1 MELRSI
7 MSVGFAQLR
16 ANKMRSLLSLTGI
29 LIAVGSVTGIVSIG
43 DGLQAY
49 ISREFEQMGGYTSIW
64 SWGPGLWY
72 RNKEGRW
79 VKRKWEEYLTLRD
92 VEALRDETDKIEF
105 IIPNINFSGND
116 WTVRRRSASF
126 DAGRV
131 ISTFPEY
138 SLAENWRVAEGR
150 FLTVFDLLNRA
161 KVAVLGSEVASSLF
175 EPGVDPIEKEVKI
188 GGIRYTVVGVMEDKE
203 FFDNDYGDRVIIP
216 ITTAQQ
222 RVTGNDRLHWITV
235 KVKSPEYIDE
245 VAAAMRRV
253 YRRLHEHGDE
263 FNIRTGVEALEEV
276 NRTLLI
282 MKIVAGGI
290 AGISL
295 IVGGIGIMNI
305 MLVSVTERT
314 REIGTRKALGATR
327 SNILWQFLVEAVI
340 LCLVGGMLGVI
351 LGLLLGTGL
360 AAYITSL
367 TGMDFISVIS
377 PKMMFFA
384 VGFSLF
390 VGVVFGVYPAWRAS
404 RLDPVEALRYE

>member
-7 MSVGFAQLR
+7 IAVGFAQLR

-43 DGLQAY
+43 DGLQTY
-49 ISREFEQMGGYTSIW
+49 ISKEFERMGGYTSIW
-64 SWGPGLWY
+64 SWAPNPWY
-72 RNKEGRW
+72 RNSEGRW
-79 VKRKWEEYLTLRD
+79 VRRKWEEYLTLRD
-92 VEALRDETDKIEF
+92 VEALKAETDKIEF
-105 IIPNINFSGND
+105 IIPNINFSGSD

-150 FLTVFDLLNRA
+150 FLTAYDLLNRA
-161 KVAVLGSEVASSLF
+161 KVAVLGHEVASVLF
-175 EPGVDPIEKEVKI
+175 GPGVDPIEKEVKI
-188 GGIRYTVVGVMEDKE
+188 GGMRYTVVGVMEDKE
-203 FFDNDYGDRVIIP
+203 FFDNDYGNRVMIP
-216 ITTAQQ
+216 VTTTQRRIT
-222 RVTGNDRLHWITV
+222 GDDRLHWITV

-245 VAAAMRRV
+245 VAEAMRRV
-253 YRRLHEHGDE
+253 YRRLHKHGDE

-327 SNILWQFLVEAVI
+327 SNILRQFLVEAVI
-340 LCLVGGMLGVI
+340 LCLVGGMLGVV

-360 AAYITSL
+360 AAYITGL
-367 TGMDFISVIS
+367 TGMKFISVIS

-404 RLDPVEALRYE
+404 RLDPVEALRHE